1 VRFGM
6 DGDKVKVMSE
16 RPGSLHELAARVF
29 AASPGDSL
37 GLRYD
42 PESQLMIADA
52 MAASYTESLDPILLH
67 DWQAIVGELE
77 QEETPAWP
85 GELVRQLR
93 MHRLMLNMVSKMLVR
108 VGLDDGATAAP

>member
-1 VRFGM
+1 MVVDCEQM
-6 DGDKVKVMSE
+6 
-16 RPGSLHELAARVF
+16 PNQHGSLHELAARVF

-42 PESQLMIADA
+42 PESRLMIADGI
-52 MAASYTESLDPILLH
+52 AATYAEALDPALLH

-93 MHRLMLNMVSKMLVR
+93 THRLMLTVVSKLLAR
-108 VGLDDGATAAP
+108 VGLDESPTALP